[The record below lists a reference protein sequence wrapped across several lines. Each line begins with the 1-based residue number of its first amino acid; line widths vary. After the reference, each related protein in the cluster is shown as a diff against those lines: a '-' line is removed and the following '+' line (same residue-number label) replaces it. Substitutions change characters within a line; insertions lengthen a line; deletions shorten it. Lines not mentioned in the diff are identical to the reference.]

1 MMSQPA
7 STLAA
12 RPSRPLRWFWLA
24 SAGLLLVLVVWL
36 LAAAELAPNDVNTR
50 ARLLPPLS
58 ILPDGSVA
66 LFGTDQIGRDV
77 FRQVLEGAQTS
88 LLIAL
93 SAAVI
98 SAAFGAVLGL
108 AAGWVGGRF
117 DALVMRVVDVQLS
130 FPSILIAVF
139 LAAFLPPSILSVIL
153 VLAVTRWAMVTRL
166 TRAITVRAR
175 KQGYVEA
182 ALVSGFPLWKVLST
196 CVAPNLYA
204 PLLVVITAEVSELIL
219 AEAALSFLGI
229 GTPSD
234 VTSWG
239 RVIANGRNYLDTAWW
254 IATLPGLAIAAVV
267 ISIGAASEAL
277 RRRLT
282 QAGWTML

>member
-1 MMSQPA
+1 MTQS
-7 STLAA
+7 AA
-12 RPSRPLRWFWLA
+12 PVSESDAWQTRWLWLA
-24 SAGLLLVLVVWL
+24 LALLVIALGIWFFATV
-36 LAAAELAPNDVNTR
+36 ELAPARVNTR
-50 ARLLPPLS
+50 ARLLPPFSVLQ
-58 ILPDGSVA
+58 DGSLA
-66 LFGTDQIGRDV
+66 IFGTDQIGRDV
-77 FRQVLEGAQTS
+77 FRQVIEGAQTS
-88 LLIAL
+88 LFIAL
-93 SAAVI
+93 SAALI
-98 SAAFGAVLGL
+98 SAAFGAVLGV
-108 AAGWVGGRF
+108 AAGWIGGRF
-117 DALVMRVVDVQLS
+117 DSFMMRIVDVQLS

-139 LAAFLPPSILSVIL
+139 LAAFLTPSLISVIL
-153 VLAVTRWAMVTRL
+153 VLAITRWAMITRL
-166 TRAITVRAR
+166 SRAITVRAR

-239 RVIANGRNYLDTAWW
+239 RIISQGRNYLDTAWW
-254 IATLPGLAIAAVV
+254 IATLPGLAIAVVV
-267 ISIGAASEAL
+267 IGIGLASEVL

-282 QAGWTML
+282 KAGWTML

>member
-1 MMSQPA
+1 MTQS
-7 STLAA
+7 AA
-12 RPSRPLRWFWLA
+12 PVSESDAWQTRWLWLA
-24 SAGLLLVLVVWL
+24 LALLVIAVGIWFFATV
-36 LAAAELAPNDVNTR
+36 ELAPARVNTR
-50 ARLLPPLS
+50 ARLLPPFSVLQ
-58 ILPDGSVA
+58 DGSLA
-66 LFGTDQIGRDV
+66 IFGTDQIGRDV
-77 FRQVLEGAQTS
+77 FRQVIEGAQTS
-88 LLIAL
+88 LFIAL
-93 SAAVI
+93 SAALI
-98 SAAFGAVLGL
+98 SAAFGAVLGV
-108 AAGWVGGRF
+108 AAGWIGRRF
-117 DALVMRVVDVQLS
+117 DSFMMRIVDVQLS

-139 LAAFLPPSILSVIL
+139 LAAFLTPSLISVIL
-153 VLAVTRWAMVTRL
+153 VLAITRWAMITRL
-166 TRAITVRAR
+166 SRAITVRAR

-239 RVIANGRNYLDTAWW
+239 RIISQGRNYLDTAWW
-254 IATLPGLAIAAVV
+254 IATLPGLAIAVVV
-267 ISIGAASEAL
+267 IGIGLASEVL

-282 QAGWTML
+282 KAGWTML

>member
-1 MMSQPA
+1 MSNHA
-7 STLAA
+7 TTLAA

-24 SAGLLLVLVVWL
+24 SAGLLLALAVWF

-50 ARLLPPLS
+50 ARLLPPFS

-66 LFGTDQIGRDV
+66 MFGTDQLGRDV
-77 FRQVLEGAQTS
+77 FRQVLDGAKTS

-254 IATLPGLAIAAVV
+254 IATLPGLAIAVVV
-267 ISIGAASEAL
+267 ISIGAGSEAL